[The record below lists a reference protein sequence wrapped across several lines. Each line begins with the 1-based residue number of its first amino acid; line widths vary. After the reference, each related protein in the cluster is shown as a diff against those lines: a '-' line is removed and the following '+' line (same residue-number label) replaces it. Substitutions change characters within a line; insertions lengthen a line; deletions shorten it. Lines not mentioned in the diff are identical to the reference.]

1 MELPVPGPGY
11 LPGTYWSGRPHCQT
25 KQNRSL
31 PALLLGHHEYM
42 VQLKTPLWF
51 QDRERNIEQN
61 RQLSLLASFCS
72 TLRYCAGWS
81 QRNDVNSHTQP
92 WTMHLIRPTCYPM
105 CAGAK
110 RQMFMGINFLQ
121 IRFQACPREEL
132 MSWGKKMASDL

>member
-1 MELPVPGPGY
+1 M
-11 LPGTYWSGRPHCQT
+11 

-72 TLRYCAGWS
+72 TLRYCAGCS

-110 RQMFMGINFLQ
+110 RHTVYRHKLFLDQISSLPQRGTHVMG
-121 IRFQACPREEL
+121 
-132 MSWGKKMASDL
+132 GKNGFRTISCRAEPIDVLIMI